1 MYNLCI
7 ASDLNW
13 EGNFMKYLK
22 PEIKVIDLNDDDI
35 ILTSDEL
42 PVKPF

>member
-1 MYNLCI
+1 
-7 ASDLNW
+7 
-13 EGNFMKYLK
+13 MKYLK